1 MDNKKET
8 LYTFKFTES
17 ELTEL
22 EGILDRSTIYFSD
35 DPNINKY
42 INLFHEKREKI
53 IKKRDN
59 YIKKLQKQIE
69 KKNKKNND

>member
-22 EGILDRSTIYFSD
+22 QGILDRSTIYLSD

-42 INLFHEKREKI
+42 K
-53 IKKRDN
+53 
-59 YIKKLQKQIE
+59 KQIE
-69 KKNKKNND
+69 KQNKKNNP